1 MSIAKNTIESN
12 INSNSI
18 LIENTNGN
26 ETAYSLPG
34 ELLNVRVVGAREH
47 NLKNVSVEIPR
58 DKITVITGLS
68 GSGKSSLA
76 FDTLYAEGQRRYVEC
91 LSPYARQF
99 LGMMQKPDVD
109 LIEGL
114 SPAIS
119 IEQKTL
125 GHNPRSTVGTVT
137 EIYDYLRLLFSKI
150 GIRYCIN
157 CDIPVIQKNTD
168 QITNEI
174 ETKYKNKKIQILAP
188 LVVARKGHYRELFE
202 TLRKQGFTKVRID
215 GKIVEL
221 EYGMQVSRY
230 QTHNIE
236 VIVDRMFLG
245 TEATQLLSEVD
256 TTQRLRTAVENA
268 CKKGEGAMMLLAED
282 STLGED
288 LWIESLY
295 STKYSCPKCD
305 TSYENLAPNL
315 FSFNSPFGACPEC
328 NGLGEIYYIDEDLL
342 IPDKTLSI
350 NKGAILLR
358 DKDSEKHFYNTL
370 EFFAKSLGID
380 LDKPFVELTDR
391 EKSLILDGD
400 TSVEFNYEINLK
412 SGKSVSNKNFR
423 YEGLL
428 NYYTKLYASDINAT
442 QKKRIEN
449 VMSPKV
455 CHSCKGSRLKTE
467 SIYVKIL
474 DINLEKIIN
483 SNISDVHNL
492 FKDLAEKLTERDYKI
507 GYLIIQEITN
517 RLEFLINV
525 GLHYLNLGRAAKTLS
540 GGEAQRI
547 RLASQIGS
555 KLVGVTYVLDEPS
568 IGLHQHDNYRLIKSL
583 QDLRDLGN
591 TLIVVEHDKAMIE
604 NADHFID
611 MGPGAGVKGG
621 EVVLSCPPSFLL
633 NQVDKIKNDLNTIN
647 TTNASTKKISTK
659 NSKKEEKILNKSSH
673 NNSLDIDLE
682 KSVTAKY
689 ILGTKNIEYRNE
701 RRVGNGNSIKLYN
714 ATGNNLKN
722 VDLELPL
729 GKLICV
735 TGMSGSG
742 KSTLINDTLYPILSN
757 HFNNSKLKVMPYDR
771 IEGLEFIDKIIEI
784 DQSPIG
790 RTPRSNPSTY
800 TGLFTH
806 IRDFFALLPD
816 SKLKG
821 YGPGRFSF
829 NVKDGRCEE
838 CQGAGIKKIEMNF
851 LPEVYVNCDSCNG
864 QRYNR
869 ETLTVHFKGMSIS
882 DVLNMTVDTAMEFFK
897 DIPKIYEK
905 VKAIHDVGL
914 GYITLGQQSPTLSG
928 GEAQRV
934 KLATELSKRSTGK
947 TLYLLDEPTTG
958 LHFEDINL
966 LQNLI
971 DKLVDKGNTVVIIE
985 HNLDVIKCAD
995 WVIDMGPE
1003 GGKYGGEIVAQGTPE
1018 EVVKNQFSL
1027 TGKYLKDELKN

>member
-1 MSIAKNTIESN
+1 MNKEKNNIVSIDSKLSLANDH
-12 INSNSI
+12 
-18 LIENTNGN
+18 TNGY
-26 ETAYSLPG
+26 TLPG

-174 ETKYKNKKIQILAP
+174 ETKFKNRKVQILSP

-215 GKIVEL
+215 GKVVDL

-236 VIVDRMFLG
+236 VIVDRLFLD
-245 TEATQLLSEVD
+245 SES
-256 TTQRLRTAVENA
+256 TQRLRTAVENA

-350 NKGAILLR
+350 NKGAIILR

-370 EFFAKSLGID
+370 EFFAKTLNID
-380 LDKPFVELTDR
+380 LDKPFGELTDR

-423 YEGLL
+423 YEGLIT
-428 NYYTKLYASDINAT
+428 YYTKLYGSDINTT

-449 VMSPKV
+449 VMSPKI
-455 CHSCKGSRLKTE
+455 CHSCNGSRLKTE
-467 SIYVKIL
+467 SIFVKIL
-474 DINLEKIIN
+474 DINLENIIN
-483 SNISDVHNL
+483 SNINDAHAI
-492 FKDLAEKLTERDYKI
+492 FKDLPAKLSERDYKI

-621 EVVLSCPPSFLL
+621 EVVLSCPPNLLL
-633 NQVDKIKNDLNTIN
+633 NQLNN
-647 TTNASTKKISTK
+647 NKSA
-659 NSKKEEKILNKSSH
+659 SKKTKS
-673 NNSLDIDLE
+673 NYIGIDLE

-689 ILGTKNIEYRNE
+689 ILGTKNIEYRKE
-701 RRVGNGNSIKLYN
+701 RRIGNGNSIKLYN
-714 ATGNNLKN
+714 AIGNNLKN

-729 GKLICV
+729 GKMICI

-757 HFNNSKLKVMPYDR
+757 HFNHSKLKVMPYDR

-869 ETLTVHFKGMSIS
+869 ETLTVHFKGKSIS
-882 DVLNMTVDTAMEFFK
+882 DVLNMTVDTALEFFK

-966 LQNLI
+966 LQHLI

-1018 EVVKNQFSL
+1018 EIIKNQYSL